1 MASSRVSARIN
12 LPTPGFD
19 GHVEELALE
28 ITVGTARE
36 RAKMTEIDRTD
47 RRILALLQA
56 DGRISTVDLAEKVG
70 LSPTST
76 SERLKRLQRE
86 GFVSGFRAMLDPRR
100 LGLELLV
107 FVEVSLD
114 KTTPDVFEKFAAA
127 VRRAPEVLE
136 CHMVAGGFDYLV
148 KTRVADMAA
157 YRRFLGEILLALP
170 GVKETRTYAVME
182 EVKSDGVL
190 PV

>member
-1 MASSRVSARIN
+1 MPD
-12 LPTPGFD
+12 L
-19 GHVEELALE
+19 
-28 ITVGTARE
+28 
-36 RAKMTEIDRTD
+36 DRTD
-47 RRILALLQA
+47 RKILKALQA
-56 DGRISTVDLAEKVG
+56 DGRIATVDLAEKVG

-76 SERLKRLQRE
+76 SDRVKRLQRE
-86 GFVSGFRAMLDPRR
+86 GFIAGYGARLDPHR
-100 LGLELLV
+100 LGLGLLV

-114 KTTPDVFEKFAAA
+114 KTTPDVFEKFAEA
-127 VRRAPEVLE
+127 VKRAPEVLE

-182 EVKSDGVL
+182 EVKSDGML

>member
-1 MASSRVSARIN
+1 MEEIVI
-12 LPTPGFD
+12 LPYVTREF
-19 GHVEELALE
+19 
-28 ITVGTARE
+28 RE
-36 RAKMTEIDRTD
+36 RTALLTDIDRTD
-47 RRILALLQA
+47 RRILNLLQA
-56 DGRISTVDLAEKVG
+56 DGRISAVELADKVG

-76 SERLKRLQRE
+76 SERMKRLQRE
-86 GFVSGFRAMLDPRR
+86 GYIAGFGARLDPHR
-100 LGLELLV
+100 LGLGLLV

-127 VRRAPEVLE
+127 VKRAPEVLE

-157 YRRFLGEILLALP
+157 YRRFLGEILLSLP

-182 EVKSDGVL
+182 EVKSEGML